1 VADADPPPSW
11 AFLTSHGV
19 MLVEVTRTPEATVR
33 ELAERSSLTER
44 QAHRVLNDL
53 VDEGYVSRERVG
65 RRNRYRVNE
74 SRPMRRASYAA
85 HEVGEL
91 LRVLAND

>member
-1 VADADPPPSW
+1 VADSPPSW

-33 ELAERSSLTER
+33 ELAERASLTER

-53 VDEGYVSRERVG
+53 VAEGYVSRERVG
-65 RRNRYRVNE
+65 RRNRYRVNDA
-74 SRPMRRASYAA
+74 RPMRRPSYAE
-85 HEVGEL
+85 HQIGEL
-91 LRVLAND
+91 LRVLASG